1 MVIGGGDARA
11 LSEVSQEIMATLNF
25 FKQRARAYLV
35 DSGTT
40 STTWYRKYSDGW
52 VEQGGTMAEVGFY
65 KQQTIVYPV
74 PFRDDKY
81 ALSTEMSKI
90 TNNESQYFVLL
101 VKTRDKT
108 SFHVTNNSAENLP
121 ASWFACGYS

>member
-1 MVIGGGDARA
+1 MPDVKTIVGGGIDALT
-11 LSEVSQEIMATLNF
+11 LSEVTQEVLAALNF
-25 FKQRARAYLV
+25 LKERTGAYLV
-35 DSGTT
+35 DSGET

-90 TNNESQYFVLL
+90 KNN
-101 VKTRDKT
+101 
-108 SFHVTNNSAENLP
+108 
-121 ASWFACGYS
+121 